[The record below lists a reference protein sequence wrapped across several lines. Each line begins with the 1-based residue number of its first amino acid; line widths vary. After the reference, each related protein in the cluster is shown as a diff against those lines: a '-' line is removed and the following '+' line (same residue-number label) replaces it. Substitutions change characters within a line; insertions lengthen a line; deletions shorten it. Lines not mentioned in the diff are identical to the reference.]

1 MQRRTFLLI
10 VPALVAVLTLAGFE
24 NDRPK
29 AVYKADPAHSYVGF
43 QVRHLGVSNV
53 KGQFK
58 EYDITLEM
66 EGTDLST
73 LKARGTV
80 NVNSIDTGIER
91 RDNHLRSPDF
101 FDVENY
107 PTITFVSKEVR
118 NIDGNAFELVGDL
131 TIKDVTK
138 EVVLEAEFLG
148 TARMGDSERAGF
160 TAETT
165 INRKDF
171 NLTWDRLTEAGG
183 LVVGHDVKLVLEI
196 EAIKQ

>member
-1 MQRRTFLLI
+1 MKHRTHFLLLP
-10 VPALVAVLTLAGFE
+10 VLVAVLLLAGFV

-29 AVYKADPAHSYVGF
+29 AVYKADLAHSYVGF

-53 KGQFK
+53 KGRFK
-58 EYDITLEM
+58 EYDVTLEM
-66 EGTDLST
+66 EGTDLRT
-73 LKARGTV
+73 LKASGTV

-101 FDVENY
+101 FEVETF

-138 EVVLEAEFLG
+138 EVMLEAEFLG
-148 TARMGDSERAGF
+148 TAKMGDSERAGF